1 MAAHKGSVLQCVD
14 LLRACICP
22 RTSHVTTMCNR
33 FRSIRAWSDIP
44 RHYHSGPLL
53 NFEFNPN
60 VAPTEL
66 VPIVVAGEGVVLA
79 RFGINRTGPGGK
91 LRPPLLNARTDG
103 MRKGQFRTHLR
114 KQRCVIPAEG
124 FYEWRDEGGKQ
135 PYYFSRKDGKPL
147 MLAGIWQIAEY
158 KGDKR
163 TAFAILTDEPNE
175 LVAPYHDRMPLALAD
190 DKVATWLDLA
200 NETPLEENLLLD
212 LAEFTVRPMDRA
224 MNTVRQKDL
233 ATIDPEA
240 TVA

>member
-1 MAAHKGSVLQCVD
+1 
-14 LLRACICP
+14 
-22 RTSHVTTMCNR
+22 MCNR

-44 RHYHSGPLL
+44 RHHHRGPRL

-66 VPIVVAGEGVVLA
+66 VPIIVAGEGVVLA
-79 RFGINRTGPGGK
+79 RFGINRPGPGGK
-91 LRPPLLNARTDG
+91 SKPLLNARTDG
-103 MRKGQFRTHLR
+103 MRRGQFRTHLR

-147 MLAGIWQIAEY
+147 MLAGIWQVAEC

-175 LVAPYHDRMPLALAD
+175 LVASYHDRMPLALAD
-190 DKVATWLDLA
+190 DRIATWLDLA
-200 NETPLEENLLLD
+200 NETPLDENVLLD

-224 MNTVRQKDL
+224 MNSVRQKDL
-233 ATIDPEA
+233 AAFDPEA
-240 TVA
+240 TAA